1 MSVAFLRKYEKSIEE
16 GYNDYSLID
25 YDQVKPEK
33 EDYENFE
40 DYWNALVNYLVEKYR
55 YTYGSK
61 AKKK

>member
-33 EDYENFE
+33 EDYKVFE
-40 DYWNALVNYLVEKYR
+40 DYWNALVIIL
-55 YTYGSK
+55 
-61 AKKK
+61 

>member
-25 YDQVKPEK
+25 YDQVKPEQCNYK
-33 EDYENFE
+33 NFNI
-40 DYWNALVNYLVEKYR
+40 YWDDLCNYLKEKYK